1 LAGLLAFTFLL
12 GAGAPTLKL
21 PAALPAPPLPL
32 ATGALPKEGACAA
45 PALVPKTNAPPPGAE
60 AAAFPKTEAPPP
72 KLGAAAGWL
81 PPKTG
86 PALAAIGAKVPG
98 VPKSDE
104 PAAEVGRD
112 GAAAKADPPLPPAGG
127 IINGLLEPYSIEL
140 SDGEF
145 IAIGEALRDPGSG
158 VARLAEEACGI
169 PSEGVAAS
177 VLDPNL
183 KIPAPDDADDEPA
196 EFAEPNVKVVEGAG
210 GGSVE
215 VGAFAPRPELSAALP
230 KLKVEVLEGAVEV
243 VAPEEAGSDGAVV
256 DAPNVNVDPV
266 AAGFAPPKE
275 NTAPSPLA
283 FPVAADVDDASA
295 LAAPLA
301 APNTNG
307 AVAGVDSFEGAG
319 SAAPAVLVDSDAAGA
334 PKTKVGGLSLDDD
347 DVTFAAVVDAPNV
360 SPIPAPPLLADS
372 AGAASAGAALAKGIL
387 NPMLAAGAFDALSVF
402 ALVSELAAAT
412 FFASLSVLASFSV
425 LSGTGVPN

>member
-1 LAGLLAFTFLL
+1 M
-12 GAGAPTLKL
+12 
-21 PAALPAPPLPL
+21 
-32 ATGALPKEGACAA
+32 
-45 PALVPKTNAPPPGAE
+45 
-60 AAAFPKTEAPPP
+60 
-72 KLGAAAGWL
+72 
-81 PPKTG
+81 
-86 PALAAIGAKVPG
+86 
-98 VPKSDE
+98 
-104 PAAEVGRD
+104 
-112 GAAAKADPPLPPAGG
+112 
-127 IINGLLEPYSIEL
+127 
-140 SDGEF
+140 
-145 IAIGEALRDPGSG
+145 
-158 VARLAEEACGI
+158 
-169 PSEGVAAS
+169 
-177 VLDPNL
+177 
-183 KIPAPDDADDEPA
+183 
-196 EFAEPNVKVVEGAG
+196 
-210 GGSVE
+210 
-215 VGAFAPRPELSAALP
+215 
-230 KLKVEVLEGAVEV
+230 
-243 VAPEEAGSDGAVV
+243 
-256 DAPNVNVDPV
+256 
-266 AAGFAPPKE
+266 
-275 NTAPSPLA
+275 
-283 FPVAADVDDASA
+283 VAADVDDASA